1 MCVEFK
7 SQTSYMRQASIPLPI
22 AYNQFVPLNF
32 RTIFQSHNLGY
43 MCLFWAYNIPFL
55 TLQRDELNP
64 KSFMPFYHPVKQKI
78 YLNLNATCTCRIVA
92 HNHSMCDIHINVSYI
107 HFIIFCSV

>member
-32 RTIFQSHNLGY
+32 LTIFESHNLGY

-55 TLQRDELNP
+55 TL
-64 KSFMPFYHPVKQKI
+64 
-78 YLNLNATCTCRIVA
+78 
-92 HNHSMCDIHINVSYI
+92 
-107 HFIIFCSV
+107 